1 MKVRIRYWHWLVTA
15 LLLGMAIAALG
26 LMPAHGSSR
35 PNQDR
40 PPECVL
46 VKLYAPSGRIAWV
59 DFCGGAGGQ
68 ESPMQDWA
76 GVGRSGGP
84 LTMDGVRVLNPFNCP
99 KAQPCVVL
107 AENAPQS

>member
-1 MKVRIRYWHWLVTA
+1 MRSAIIGALAGAAATA
-15 LLLGMAIAALG
+15 AIVAPLSSATAAT
-26 LMPAHGSSR
+26 
-35 PNQDR
+35 DR

-46 VKLYAPSGRIAWV
+46 AKVYAPSGAAAWV

-68 ESPMQDWA
+68 ESPLHTWA

-84 LTMDGVRVLNPFNCP
+84 LTMDGVRRISPAACP
-99 KAQPCVVL
+99 RSAPCVVL

>member
-1 MKVRIRYWHWLVTA
+1 MKTF
-15 LLLGMAIAALG
+15 LLGIALG
-26 LMPAHGSSR
+26 AVIAIPSSIALTANASPA
-35 PNQDR
+35 QDR

-59 DFCGGAGGQ
+59 NFCGGAGGQ

-84 LTMDGVRVLNPFNCP
+84 LTMDGVRKLNPYNCP
-99 KAQPCVVL
+99 KSQPCVVL
-107 AENAPQS
+107 AENAPRS

>member
-1 MKVRIRYWHWLVTA
+1 MRPIF
-15 LLLGMAIAALG
+15 AALAG
-26 LMPAHGSSR
+26 AAATAAVVLPLSSAPAATSAG
-35 PNQDR
+35 DR

-46 VKLYAPSGRIAWV
+46 VKMYAPSGRVAWV

-68 ESPMQDWA
+68 ESPVHTWA

-84 LTMDGVRVLNPFNCP
+84 LTMDGVRRLDPFDCP
-99 KAQPCVVL
+99 KAAPCVVL